1 MVLDNYIVDSSD
13 SDNYMEVNDGC
24 HCIYFVVSNLRI
36 FIRMEVKN
44 EVEVKHPIETLI
56 VMKEKVVHIEHN

>member
-1 MVLDNYIVDSSD
+1 
-13 SDNYMEVNDGC
+13 MEVNDGC